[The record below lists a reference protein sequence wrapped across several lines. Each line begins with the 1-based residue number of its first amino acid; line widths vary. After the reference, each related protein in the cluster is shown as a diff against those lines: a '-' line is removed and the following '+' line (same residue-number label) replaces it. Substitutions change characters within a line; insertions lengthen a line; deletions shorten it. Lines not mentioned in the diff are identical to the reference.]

1 MTALLPLERTQ
12 DGWLVTYS
20 VQTASSATDVSGP
33 FATRDQ
39 AERARA
45 SVAAAMP
52 DVRVVR
58 RGTCAVEPG
67 DDPAPRLARACTSW
81 ARMLPKD
88 CAARPFLEVIPPAA
102 ERTAPAGPAE
112 HPASRHLAK
121 AETLAE
127 LLASMAH
134 DGNASLSPATLASVC
149 SSLFH
154 ELTEVRAGLDQS
166 RPRGDV

>member
-1 MTALLPLERTQ
+1 MTGFVPLERTH

-20 VQTASSATDVSGP
+20 VQTAGSATDISGP
-33 FATRDQ
+33 YATREQ

-45 SVAAAMP
+45 SVAAALP
-52 DVRVVR
+52 DARVVR
-58 RGTCAVEPG
+58 RGTCAVETG

-88 CAARPFLEVIPPAA
+88 CAARPLLEVIPPTA

-127 LLASMAH
+127 LLAGMGR
-134 DGNASLSPATLASVC
+134 DGNAGPAPATLADIYRN
-149 SSLFH
+149 LLH